1 MTEVTNMMGFVNIGT
16 ELGKERDIA
25 EKLRNIPEVDEVY
38 GTFGQFD
45 IMVKIEGATPE
56 DVGNIV
62 IEKIR
67 SIPGVNITETIL
79 TIPF

>member
-1 MTEVTNMMGFVNIGT
+1 MIGFVQIGT
-16 ELGKERDIA
+16 ELGMEREIA
-25 EKLRNIPEVDEVY
+25 KKLRDIPEVGEVY

-45 IMVKIEGATPE
+45 IMVMVEGETPE
-56 DVGNIV
+56 AIGNIV

-67 SIPGVNITETIL
+67 GIPGVNLTETIL

>member
-1 MTEVTNMMGFVNIGT
+1 MIGFVQIGT
-16 ELGKERDIA
+16 ELGREREIA
-25 EKLRNIPEVDEVY
+25 GKLRNIPEVDEVY
-38 GTFGQFD
+38 GTFGAFD
-45 IMVKIEGATPE
+45 IMVKVEGEMPE
-56 DVGNIV
+56 DIGNIV